1 MMYLFIPMY
10 MCIYLFIPMYMC
22 VSLFIPMFIYLS
34 VRNALPMIPLSQV
47 NVSLY
52 VFLDFIGPH
61 ALKHFFNDYYTIFKL
76 ILFQYD
82 TSLSNNFCGIIDQ
95 CG

>member
-1 MMYLFIPMY
+1 MTDVYLFIPMY
-10 MCIYLFIPMYMC
+10 
-22 VSLFIPMFIYLS
+22 IYLS

-47 NVSLY
+47 KVSY
-52 VFLDFIGPH
+52 IPRFYQPP
-61 ALKHFFNDYYTIFKL
+61 LKHFFSYYYWIFKL

-82 TSLSNNFCGIIDQ
+82 TSLSSNFCGIIDQ